1 MSTSFDYNLQE
12 GCDCKKKKRGGK
24 WKQPNIICEGQKLK
38 WKMSILGL
46 VVSFILFS
54 LFPLEFEFKFVGER
68 ERGLG
73 T

>member
-1 MSTSFDYNLQE
+1 MIARRR
-12 GCDCKKKKRGGK
+12 KKGGK

-38 WKMSILGL
+38 LKMSMLGL

-54 LFPLEFEFKFVGER
+54 LFSLEFEIKLVGER
-68 ERGLG
+68 EREGGLG